1 MGERKHKHD
10 FQRKL
15 TALQHLC
22 EDHDTI
28 IKELSEIATLLR
40 QLNSRIFYLLLIL
53 ILAVCALAGVRLVL
67 PPAPA

>member
-1 MGERKHKHD
+1 MPHRHDFERKLD
-10 FQRKL
+10 AL
-15 TALQHLC
+15 THLC
-22 EDHDTI
+22 RDHDTI